1 MCICVYFLNMIF
13 CLFHYNGNTTSFT
26 NILVEMLKLFCYSSL
41 VCQIVFR

>member
-13 CLFHYNGNTTSFT
+13 CLFHYNTTSFT

-41 VCQIVFR
+41 VCQGVFR